1 MPYPK
6 FLFDYTLNVMYIES
20 VVSNDLCYFDALSEL
35 LQD

>member
-20 VVSNDLCYFDALSEL
+20 GVSNDLCCFDAFSEL